1 MQQVRNVITPNIA
14 IKATPE
20 GSLNKYYSFKTIR
33 GVIKANYTEKYIIF
47 GRILYLNTV
56 GLIDATI

>member
-1 MQQVRNVITPNIA
+1 M
-14 IKATPE
+14 PE